1 MNPSKKKVGSKKTA
15 AGTKGRGG
23 RAKPGA
29 GGGEELSFEA
39 ALERLEAIV
48 GRLEDGEIPLEESIE
63 AYAEGTRLVHH
74 CLEKLD
80 RAETMIRELSEKAE
94 GFRLDSSSL
103 EEEDDAFAED
113 DEDDDEDPS
122 DELPF

>member
-1 MNPSKKKVGSKKTA
+1 MNPKKKSTTRKTA
-15 AGTKGRGG
+15 TGPEAGAKG
-23 RAKPGA
+23 AAGA
-29 GGGEELSFEA
+29 GELTFEA

-63 AYAEGTRLVHH
+63 AYAEGTRLVRR

-94 GFRLDSSSL
+94 GFRLESSSL
-103 EEEDDAFAED
+103 DQDDDDEFAED
-113 DEDDDEDPS
+113 AEDEDEDPS